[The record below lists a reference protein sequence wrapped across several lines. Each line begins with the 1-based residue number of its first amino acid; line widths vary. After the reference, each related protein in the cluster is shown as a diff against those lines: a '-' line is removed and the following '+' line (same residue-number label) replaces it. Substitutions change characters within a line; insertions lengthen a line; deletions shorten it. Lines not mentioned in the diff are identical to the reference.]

1 MVMASDATLSSFDF
15 YAAAGQPWSDAGQ
28 SARVNDHNRVRV
40 MTHLLHKAK

>member
-15 YAAAGQPWSDAGQ
+15 YTAAGQPWSDAGQ
-28 SARVNDHNRVRV
+28 SVRVNDHNRVRV

>member
-1 MVMASDATLSSFDF
+1 MVMASDATLGSFDF

-28 SARVNDHNRVRV
+28 RVRVTDHNRVRV